1 MSDKEIAAAGKG
13 PRVNDADFVST
24 WTEIALSGGT
34 VADVASK
41 LGLKPASISV
51 RATTLRK
58 ALREQTGVELPKMRR
73 RARTPKDFSALAAL
87 VQQKQKAIEAL
98 AAADE
103 ADVAEL
109 KLDDDV
115 E

>member
-1 MSDKEIAAAGKG
+1 
-13 PRVNDADFVST
+13 
-24 WTEIALSGGT
+24 
-34 VADVASK
+34 
-41 LGLKPASISV
+41 
-51 RATTLRK
+51 
-58 ALREQTGVELPKMRR
+58 MRR

-87 VQQKQKAIEAL
+87 VQQQQKASEAL

>member
-1 MSDKEIAAAGKG
+1 MKNEETTAAATKA
-13 PRVNDADFVST
+13 PRVKDEDFVST

-34 VADVASK
+34 VADVAAK
-41 LGLKPASISV
+41 LGLKAASISV

-73 RARTPKDFSALAAL
+73 RTRSPKDFSALAAL
-87 VQQKQKAIEAL
+87 VQQKRKAIEAI

-103 ADVAEL
+103 ADSVSGSAGE
-109 KLDDDV
+109 
-115 E
+115 